1 MAQDPHATVPPVG
14 SLDRVPFLNAARR
27 RLEKMLPNLTEP
39 PSGVPP
45 INYLEPAGDPGI
57 FGPDSVTWRVLSN
70 PASVFIG
77 GITAVIF
84 ELAEPRVRSGVWDH
98 TDFRRDPARRVRQTG
113 LATMAFTYGSMR
125 DVEALTARVRR
136 LHDRSGAP
144 RPTVKPTRPTIP
156 SFLPG
161 CTSPQAT
168 GS

>member
-1 MAQDPHATVPPVG
+1 MAQDPHTTVPPVG

-27 RLEKMLPNLTEP
+27 RLEEMLPNLTEP

-84 ELAEPRVRSGVWDH
+84 ELAEP
-98 TDFRRDPARRVRQTG
+98 AC
-113 LATMAFTYGSMR
+113 A
-125 DVEALTARVRR
+125 
-136 LHDRSGAP
+136 
-144 RPTVKPTRPTIP
+144 
-156 SFLPG
+156 PG
-161 CTSPQAT
+161 CGTTRTFAAIRPGGCCKRGWPRWLSRTVQCATSKR
-168 GS
+168 